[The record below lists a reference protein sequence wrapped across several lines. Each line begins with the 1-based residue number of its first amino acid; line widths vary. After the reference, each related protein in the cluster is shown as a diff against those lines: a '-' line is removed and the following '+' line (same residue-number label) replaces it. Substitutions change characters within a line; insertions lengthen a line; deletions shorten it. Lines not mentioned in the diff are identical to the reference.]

1 MEFGLF
7 MGGFVHQ
14 DLMAS
19 DPDAEHHRLMSEVDL
34 AVVGDRSNWKYSWW
48 TEHHFLWEYS
58 HISANETIMPFVAA
72 KTNRMHIGSG
82 IINIT
87 PPVNHPARVAERV
100 AMLDHLSEGRFEFGT
115 GRGSSTTEQAGFG
128 ITDPEL
134 TKDMFDEAISEFKKM
149 WRDGTYSHDGEF
161 FSLPERNV
169 LPKPYVKPH
178 PPMWVAA
185 GNPGTFEKAGKMG
198 LGVLCFTGGTPEKMK
213 ALVDVY
219 KEAIKDADPV
229 GEFVNDNVAIT
240 TSFLCLEDGDAALDW
255 ATQVGQRPPAVARV
269 QVPRHVPEAGVGA
282 GVAGPDPRPDAR
294 AAHRRARRTAPRSS
308 GNVEECAEALRKW
321 DAIGV
326 DQLILGPVGLGVPAR
341 AHGRDRGAV
350 RQLGHPR
357 VRHRPRVLDEPVPR
371 VRRRSPPDGI
381 PARPHGRAERASGRT
396 RG

>member
-7 MGGFVHQ
+7 MGGFVHE
-14 DLMAS
+14 DLMAA
-19 DPDAEHHRLMSEVDL
+19 DPQAEHTRLMSEVDL

-58 HISANETIMPFVAA
+58 HISANETIMPYVAA

-115 GRGSSTTEQAGFG
+115 GRGSSTTEQGGFG
-128 ITDPEL
+128 ITDPEI
-134 TKDMFDEAISEFKKM
+134 TKEMFDEAIVEFKRM
-149 WRDGTYSHDGEF
+149 WRDGTYSFDGEF
-161 FSLPERNV
+161 FSMPERNV

-198 LGVLCFTGGTPEKMK
+198 LGVLCFTGGSPEKMK
-213 ALVDVY
+213 PLVDMY

-240 TSFLCLEDGDAALDW
+240 SSFMCLEDDDAAIDWTTKSGNGRQQSLVFRYLD
-255 ATQVGQRPPAVARV
+255 TFPKPAW
-269 QVPRHVPEAGVGA
+269 VPEWPTEI
-282 GVAGPDPRPDAR
+282 PDPTRDQVLAGH
-294 AAHRRARRTAPRSS
+294 AS
-308 GNVEECAEALRKW
+308 GASIVGNPEECSKVLEQW

-326 DQLILGPVGLGVPAR
+326 DQLILGPSGSVYPHSLLAETVELFGNRVIPQFDTDPEFSTDKYR
-341 AHGRDRGAV
+341 AAAG
-350 RQLGHPR
+350 
-357 VRHRPRVLDEPVPR
+357 
-371 VRRRSPPDGI
+371 
-381 PARPHGRAERASGRT
+381 
-396 RG
+396 

>member
-7 MGGFVHQ
+7 MGGFIHE

-58 HISANETIMPFVAA
+58 HISANETIMPYVAA

-115 GRGSSTTEQAGFG
+115 GRGSSSTEQKGFG

-134 TKDMFDEAISEFKKM
+134 TKDMYDEAIVEFKHM
-149 WRDGTYSHDGEF
+149 WRDGTYSHDGEY

-169 LPKPYVKPH
+169 LPKPYMKPH

-240 TSFLCLEDGDAALDW
+240 TSFLCLEDGDTALDW
-255 ATQVGQRPPAVARV
+255 ASR
-269 QVPRHVPEAGVGA
+269 
-282 GVAGPDPRPDAR
+282 
-294 AAHRRARRTAPRSS
+294 S
-308 GNVEECAEALRKW
+308 GN
-321 DAIGV
+321 
-326 DQLILGPVGLGVPAR
+326 
-341 AHGRDRGAV
+341 GRQQSLVYAAPTD
-350 RQLGHPR
+350 
-357 VRHRPRVLDEPVPR
+357 
-371 VRRRSPPDGI
+371 
-381 PARPHGRAERASGRT
+381 T
-396 RG
+396 RGCR

>member
-7 MGGFVHQ
+7 MGGFVPQ
-14 DLMAS
+14 AWMDS
-19 DPDAEHHRLMSEVDL
+19 DPQAEHTRLMSEVDL
-34 AVVGDRSNWKYSWW
+34 AVVGDRTNWKYSWW
-48 TEHHFLWEYS
+48 TEHHFLQEYS

-72 KTNRMHIGSG
+72 RTSRMHIGSG

-128 ITDPEL
+128 ITDPEI
-134 TKDMFDEAISEFKKM
+134 TKDMYDESIVEFKKM
-149 WRDGTYSHDGEF
+149 WRDGTYQFDGKF
-161 FSLPERNV
+161 FSLPDRNV

-178 PPMWVAA
+178 PPLWVAA

-240 TSFLCLEDGDAALDW
+240 TSFLCLDDGDRALDL
-255 ATQVGQRPPAVARV
+255 ASHSGNGRQQSLVFRYLDTFPKPAW
-269 QVPRHVPEAGVGA
+269 VPDWPELIPDPTREQL
-282 GVAGPDPRPDAR
+282 VAGRENGSAIVGTP
-294 AAHRRARRTAPRSS
+294 
-308 GNVEECAEALRKW
+308 EECAEALRKW

-326 DQLILGPVGLGVPAR
+326 DQLILGPSGSVYP
-341 AHGRDRGAV
+341 HE
-350 RQLGHPR
+350 
-357 VRHRPRVLDEPVPR
+357 VLVETVELFGNQVIPEFDTDPEHSTNR
-371 VRRRSPPDGI
+371 YRRE
-381 PARPHGRAERASGRT
+381 AAERLALV
-396 RG
+396 